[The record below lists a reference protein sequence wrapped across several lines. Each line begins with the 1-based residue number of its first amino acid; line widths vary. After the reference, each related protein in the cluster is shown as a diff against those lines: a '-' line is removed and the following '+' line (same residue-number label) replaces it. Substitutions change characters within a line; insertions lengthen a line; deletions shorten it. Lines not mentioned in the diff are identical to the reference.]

1 MGVYR
6 AALLLFVYTQRNRTH
21 CGAKAQ
27 VCRPL
32 LLYWTVSTT
41 LSALGSSNE
50 HRHGLNG
57 RLQEIRTRHTF
68 PLCITSVVVVWFTLI
83 VGIYFRF
90 CFFLEKT
97 KININSSPEKN
108 LFWRFLLLFFF
119 LLVVPVFKMFQS
131 PPTARP
137 QLFLVPHCVMY
148 DRTCR
153 RAHVKRKTGNKASK
167 HAHTGDMCA
176 V

>member
-90 CFFLEKT
+90 CFFFRE
-97 KININSSPEKN
+97 NKN
-108 LFWRFLLLFFF
+108 KYKFVAGKESFLTVPPSFF
-119 LLVVPVFKMFQS
+119 LSSCSSRFQDVSESTHCAPSTIFS
-131 PPTARP
+131 PALRDVRP
-137 QLFLVPHCVMY
+137 DV
-148 DRTCR
+148 
-153 RAHVKRKTGNKASK
+153 
-167 HAHTGDMCA
+167 
-176 V
+176 